1 MTRVLALDQGTSATK
16 AVVADGTGP
25 LIDIDVPVTGTTYDD
40 PRVEQDPI
48 ALLDSV
54 LEAGRRALDACE
66 YPVAAVGLG
75 NQGETVL
82 AWDLRSGEPLGPALS
97 WQDRRSTSVTD
108 TMPTE
113 VGESLLRLTGLPLD
127 PYFAAPKMAWLRRE
141 LDGAL
146 GESAVITTIDAWTT
160 YRLTGE
166 FVTDAATASRT
177 MLLDPATLDWSPE
190 AVAAFGLEGMP
201 LPRVVP
207 CDAVIG
213 TTSAFGVPLPVVGA
227 IVDQQAALLA
237 EDCREAGAAKCTYG
251 TGAFLLANVGQRHL
265 PSASGLATSIAWAMS
280 DGTRA
285 SCVDGQVYTV
295 GAAVSW
301 LGRIGI
307 IDSAADLDALGGSVD
322 DTAGVMCLP
331 NLAGLGAPA
340 WLPDARGSW
349 QGLSLATTRAHLVRA
364 FCEGVAASIAALA
377 DAVADDISAPLTALR
392 ADGGLTR
399 SRVVMQ
405 LQADL
410 LGVPVEVYP
419 HSCATALGIAAL
431 ALRGLDGPG
440 AEDALLRGWS
450 PAATYSPGIDPQ
462 EARERVRAYAGA
474 MARSSR

>member
-16 AVVADGTGP
+16 AVIADAAGP
-25 LIDIDVPVTGTTYDD
+25 YVDIDIPVTGTTYAD
-40 PRVEQDPI
+40 PRVEQDPG

-54 LEAGRRALDACE
+54 LEAGRRALDASE

-97 WQDRRSTSVTD
+97 WQDRRSTSVTEA
-108 TMPTE
+108 MP
-113 VGESLLRLTGLPLD
+113 ESTSDMLLRLTGLPLD

-141 LDGAL
+141 LGRAC
-146 GESAVITTIDAWTT
+146 GESTVITTIDAWTT
-160 YRLTGE
+160 FRLTGE

-201 LPRVVP
+201 LPRVVA
-207 CDAVIG
+207 CDAALG
-213 TTSAFGVPLPVVGA
+213 TTTAFGTPLPVIGA

-237 EDCREAGAAKCTYG
+237 EDCREVGDVKCTYG
-251 TGAFLLANVGQRHL
+251 TGAFLLANVGNRHV
-265 PSASGLATSIAWAMS
+265 PSSTGLATSLAWAMS

-301 LGRIGI
+301 LERIGL
-307 IDSAADLDALGGSVD
+307 IDSAEDLDAVGGSVA

-331 NLAGLGAPA
+331 TLAGVGAPA
-340 WLPDARGSW
+340 WLPDARGSFR
-349 QGLSLATTRAHLVRA
+349 GLSLSTTRPHLVRA
-364 FCEGVAASIAALA
+364 FCEGVAASVAVLA
-377 DAVADDISAPLTALR
+377 DAVADDIGIPLRTLR

-399 SRVVMQ
+399 SRLVMQ

-410 LGVPVEVYP
+410 LGLPVEVYP

-431 ALRGLDGPG
+431 TLRGLDGPG
-440 AEDALLRGWS
+440 AEEELLRGWS
-450 PAATYSPGIDPQ
+450 PAATYSPAIDRH
-462 EARERVRAYAGA
+462 EAGERVRAYARA
-474 MARSSR
+474 MAKAGG